1 MPSLLRAVSKGYYN
15 QDSIKRESRD
25 MMSII
30 ESNLKKKNNTAEK
43 EEKPLEGGAKRQLQK
58 FDKKI
63 KSKSKIYDI

>member
-1 MPSLLRAVSKGYYN
+1 MPTLLRNIQKGYYN
-15 QDSIKRESRD
+15 QDSIKKESRD
-25 MMSII
+25 LMSII
-30 ESNLKKKNNTAEK
+30 ESNLKKKITAAEK

>member
-1 MPSLLRAVSKGYYN
+1 MSRGYYAK
-15 QDSIKRESRD
+15 DSIRKESKD

-63 KSKSKIYDI
+63 KSKSKIYDV